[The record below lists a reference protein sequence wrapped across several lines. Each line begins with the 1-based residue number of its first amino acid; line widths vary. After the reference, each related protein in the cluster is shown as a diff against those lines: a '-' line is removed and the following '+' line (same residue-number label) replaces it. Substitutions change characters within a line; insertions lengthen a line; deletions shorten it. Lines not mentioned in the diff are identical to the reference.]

1 MTDFYFWMGENIL
14 VDGLGGESILR
25 CGALI
30 GFNLTGVLFYQD
42 FCWGNTLV
50 LLWIEPMIIVLFNM
64 VSEFNFIFVSKKKCL
79 NIKILS
85 DQINWKGYHPS
96 SMPYYWLWI

>member
-42 FCWGNTLV
+42 FC
-50 LLWIEPMIIVLFNM
+50 
-64 VSEFNFIFVSKKKCL
+64 
-79 NIKILS
+79 
-85 DQINWKGYHPS
+85 
-96 SMPYYWLWI
+96 